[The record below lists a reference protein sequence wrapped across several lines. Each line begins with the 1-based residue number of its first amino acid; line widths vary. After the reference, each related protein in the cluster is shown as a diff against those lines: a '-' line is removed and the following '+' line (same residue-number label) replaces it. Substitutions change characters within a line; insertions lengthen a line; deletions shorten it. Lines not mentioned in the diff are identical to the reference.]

1 MITAVALTLL
11 SASTLDVRIAQRD
24 GDAICSVEARSVR
37 VLDVAAQIAA
47 LTGRTV
53 VGLSDEAG
61 RITVDL
67 ELQERSLESTLSALA
82 GAAGLVVSIDA
93 KQIVFTPDVGA
104 HSTQAELDEAA
115 ELAWLRTARTYADHP
130 RAADAHW
137 NLGLA
142 EERRGN
148 VTAAAVH
155 FETVAQRFPA
165 SDLTPQ
171 ALLHQAQALEAS
183 AEWSDAATVWSQ
195 LANHGSRH
203 PFQTQ
208 ARLGLARAWAKKG
221 DGRLALSLLESLDQ
235 LYPVTVGSE
244 HIERLCVRA
253 RALQAAGRA
262 NEALDVLDEAARLEP
277 TLSETLDTLQLR
289 AEIASAMGEL
299 DEASRLWF
307 AASRRAQPADAARLL
322 TLAADAAR
330 EAGDLVGLL
339 FLERVAKGTAAS
351 AAIELMATE
360 ARSTLGLDPTLAQ
373 LAAPARVTRARELRA
388 AGECGRA
395 YIVLE
400 PLLVDRTGLDEA
412 QWLEAVELAARCADQ
427 EHGVER
433 AAQIL
438 RAAASQA
445 QPDALRRLCLLAGE
459 LYESRELWDLAAD
472 AFGGRL

>member
-208 ARLGLARAWAKKG
+208 ARLGLARSWAKKG
-221 DGRLALSLLESLDQ
+221 
-235 LYPVTVGSE
+235 
-244 HIERLCVRA
+244 
-253 RALQAAGRA
+253 
-262 NEALDVLDEAARLEP
+262 
-277 TLSETLDTLQLR
+277 
-289 AEIASAMGEL
+289 
-299 DEASRLWF
+299 
-307 AASRRAQPADAARLL
+307 
-322 TLAADAAR
+322 
-330 EAGDLVGLL
+330 
-339 FLERVAKGTAAS
+339 
-351 AAIELMATE
+351 
-360 ARSTLGLDPTLAQ
+360 
-373 LAAPARVTRARELRA
+373 
-388 AGECGRA
+388 
-395 YIVLE
+395 
-400 PLLVDRTGLDEA
+400 
-412 QWLEAVELAARCADQ
+412 
-427 EHGVER
+427 
-433 AAQIL
+433 
-438 RAAASQA
+438 
-445 QPDALRRLCLLAGE
+445 
-459 LYESRELWDLAAD
+459 
-472 AFGGRL
+472 GGRLSL

>member
-1 MITAVALTLL
+1 
-11 SASTLDVRIAQRD
+11 
-24 GDAICSVEARSVR
+24 
-37 VLDVAAQIAA
+37 
-47 LTGRTV
+47 
-53 VGLSDEAG
+53 
-61 RITVDL
+61 
-67 ELQERSLESTLSALA
+67 
-82 GAAGLVVSIDA
+82 
-93 KQIVFTPDVGA
+93 
-104 HSTQAELDEAA
+104 
-115 ELAWLRTARTYADHP
+115 
-130 RAADAHW
+130 
-137 NLGLA
+137 
-142 EERRGN
+142 
-148 VTAAAVH
+148 
-155 FETVAQRFPA
+155 
-165 SDLTPQ
+165 
-171 ALLHQAQALEAS
+171 
-183 AEWSDAATVWSQ
+183 
-195 LANHGSRH
+195 
-203 PFQTQ
+203 
-208 ARLGLARAWAKKG
+208 
-221 DGRLALSLLESLDQ
+221 
-235 LYPVTVGSE
+235 
-244 HIERLCVRA
+244 
-253 RALQAAGRA
+253 
-262 NEALDVLDEAARLEP
+262 
-277 TLSETLDTLQLR
+277 LSETLDTLQLR

-307 AASRRAQPADAARLL
+307 AASRRAQPADAAHLL

-360 ARSTLGLDPTLAQ
+360 ARNTLGLDPTLAQ

-459 LYESRELWDLAAD
+459 LYEARELWDLAAD